1 MGSTAMQ
8 VVSTEKVHCDSLDNI
23 LDDKVV
29 VDYLKVDV
37 EGAETEVF
45 DGSKKILSSGR
56 VLFIRTE
63 FFCVPLYL
71 DINMYYCIITA
82 FDCYI

>member
-1 MGSTAMQ
+1 MGTIKPDMADRIFLDYGGRRGGLGVGVAPMGSTAMQ

-45 DGSKKILSSGR
+45 DNR
-56 VLFIRTE
+56 
-63 FFCVPLYL
+63 
-71 DINMYYCIITA
+71 
-82 FDCYI
+82 